1 MAQLVSYVVSVSFQQ
16 KDMEQNV
23 VSAPHLNDE
32 RVVLV
37 EFCKQTIEE
46 IFLREKSFV

>member
-1 MAQLVSYVVSVSFQQ
+1 MARLVYYALSVSFQQ
-16 KDMEQNV
+16 KDMEQYV

-37 EFCKQTIEE
+37 EFCQQTIEE
-46 IFLREKSFV
+46 IFLG